1 MHGDQSTL
9 LTHAVWLLR
18 HAELLQ
24 FRSQRPRSGRRRR
37 ERSAWVGHPVVATVD
52 SLFIQVTRL
61 LVPGPG
67 GADNATTL
75 LFHVAVNNLTDS
87 VVTAT
92 LSSSFVVV
100 NMPRQHITLRPGEHR
115 VLQ

>member
-1 MHGDQSTL
+1 VWDVPLPRRRAIRTVERRPL
-9 LTHAVWLLR
+9 LWLLR

-37 ERSAWVGHPVVATVD
+37 ER
-52 SLFIQVTRL
+52 LFIQVTRL